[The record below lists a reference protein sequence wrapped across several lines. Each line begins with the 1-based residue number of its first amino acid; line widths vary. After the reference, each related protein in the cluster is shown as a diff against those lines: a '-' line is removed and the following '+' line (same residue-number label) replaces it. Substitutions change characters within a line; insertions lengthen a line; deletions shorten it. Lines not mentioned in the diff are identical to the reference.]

1 MRKLLMAGYAPPH
14 LSFQLSAIAILVLL
28 GIANETTTACFGHE
42 PSKAYHYLWT
52 ATFSYLVAWLIEADR
67 KHQSIP
73 APFEY
78 AGLMFFLW
86 PLMAPYYFVQ
96 TRGWRGL
103 GYGIALIALTFTPAF
118 VALIVVL
125 IFIA

>member
-1 MRKLLMAGYAPPH
+1 MAAFASPH
-14 LSFQLSAIAILVLL
+14 LSFQLSAIACLVIF
-28 GIANETTTACFGHE
+28 GAAYETAIACYGHA
-42 PSKAYHYLWT
+42 PSNAYHYLWT

-67 KHQSIP
+67 KQKSIS

-96 TRGWRGL
+96 TQGWKGL
-103 GYGIALIALTFTPAF
+103 GLGIALIALTFTPAITT
-118 VALIVVL
+118 LIVL